1 MRLFILAV
9 THSCIVICYMSALSV
24 LNGVNVMDFTV
35 SITNMYLFKF
45 NNRNTR
51 KKYEIYSKL
60 TIKLTIF
67 IVDFEHISHL
77 FAVFLLLSLSIYSFA
92 QNKIKLSFN
101 YELLIPP
108 VSIYLFKVNN
118 ENTRTVWS
126 DVNDVIL
133 MSLLFTLNV
142 VLVFPLLPLNK

>member
-24 LNGVNVMDFTV
+24 LNGVNVMDFIV

-77 FAVFLLLSLSIYSFA
+77 FAVFLLLSLSIYLFA

-108 VSIYLFKVNN
+108 AVFTCSKSTMKTPEQYGATSMTLILVSV
-118 ENTRTVWS
+118 
-126 DVNDVIL
+126 
-133 MSLLFTLNV
+133 LFTLNV